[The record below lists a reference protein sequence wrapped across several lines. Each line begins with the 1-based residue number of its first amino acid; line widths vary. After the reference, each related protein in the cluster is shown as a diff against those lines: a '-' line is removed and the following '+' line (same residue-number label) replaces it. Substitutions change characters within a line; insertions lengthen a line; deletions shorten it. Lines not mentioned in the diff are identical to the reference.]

1 MGEKRER
8 KTEEEVLIHPIRSA
22 ENEGFAGDIHM
33 MTFLLV
39 CGIIIQMKSGHVEYL
54 DLANLSSFLIA
65 DPSWGFVLYHKK
77 LV

>member
-1 MGEKRER
+1 VGEKRER
-8 KTEEEVLIHPIRSA
+8 KREEEVLIHPIRSA

-39 CGIIIQMKSGHVEYL
+39 CGIIIQIKSGHVEDL

-65 DPSWGFVLYHKK
+65 DPSWGFVL
-77 LV
+77 